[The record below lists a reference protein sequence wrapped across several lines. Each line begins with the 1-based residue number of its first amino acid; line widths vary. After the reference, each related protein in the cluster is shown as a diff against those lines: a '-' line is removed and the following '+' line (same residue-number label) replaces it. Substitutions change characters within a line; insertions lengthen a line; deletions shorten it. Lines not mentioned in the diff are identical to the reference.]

1 MKNRLLLT
9 TLCAF
14 AAPLL
19 LASPSPT
26 RAVPETDLLILGDRL
41 NTDIPNQARW
51 ESVQA
56 KYESLFGV
64 EQAPIPAE
72 FRPLLKAALGMTP
85 DGKIED
91 VQSLAVSMTLP
102 KTVEAF
108 DMLDQDQWPDNLG
121 IYCFV
126 EYPEVNLTGVNASIN
141 QLLADNPD
149 SGAKLTQNGRWTA
162 LTPLDPLEAAGM
174 PLIAW
179 CPIDR
184 GFAVTLCKDY
194 DSAEQAVGNRV
205 APAPKTPLAEA
216 FKAPSAQG
224 PWGRIVVRD
233 VADLLDRYVTDPV
246 GRQEIMEFMPCLFQ
260 VRSLIVTVFYRQDG
274 TFRLYVEAVT
284 DSADGAMQTR
294 DMLITFKVMLRQGI
308 VPQFYG
314 TPYADL
320 FAELIDSATCEVK
333 GNVAVL
339 ALSLTPDQAEA
350 ILDFYAAQ
358 EALSADETPAEPLS
372 DDALYFGDYE

>member
-85 DGKIED
+85 DGKIKD
-91 VQSLAVSMTLP
+91 VQSLVISITLP
-102 KTVEAF
+102 KTLEAF
-108 DMLDQDQWPDNLG
+108 DLLDQDQWPDNLG

-162 LTPLDPLEAAGM
+162 LTPTDPLEAAGM

-179 CPIDR
+179 SPIDR
-184 GFAVTLCKDY
+184 GFAVVLCKNYAD
-194 DSAEQAVGNRV
+194 ANRV
-205 APAPKTPLAEA
+205 AGNQTAPATGSTLADA

-224 PWGRIVVRD
+224 PWGRVVIRD
-233 VADLLDRYVTDPV
+233 LSGLLDRYLTDPME
-246 GRQEIMEFMPCLFQ
+246 RQEIMEIMPFILQ
-260 VRSLIVTVFYRQDG
+260 MHGVVASLFYREDG
-274 TFRLYVEAVT
+274 TLQLAITTTTNSAAEALQ
-284 DSADGAMQTR
+284 AH
-294 DMLITFKVMLRQGI
+294 DMLITLKVMIRQGI

-320 FAELIDSATCEVK
+320 FAGIIDSARCEAE
-333 GNVAVL
+333 GNAATL
-339 ALSLTPDQAEA
+339 TLSLTPDQAEA
-350 ILDFYAAQ
+350 LLDFAAAIQ
-358 EALSADETPAEPLS
+358 AAPPAE
-372 DDALYFGDYE
+372 DDEIPFEVYE